1 MDSVMLGVEE
11 KQSCRSLVRAC
22 GALPNPLEIPQSPV
36 SPSEPVGPRSMSPV
50 TPHSPR
56 CPSYEPCHPSQPR
69 AVPVVNPVT
78 PHSPAL
84 SPLPR
89 CPRSP
94 AAPDRAQLAPPARRS
109 HADGTLR
116 PPPALRRCHW
126 LRYPR
131 PRLSPPAVGRAAA
144 AARGGRQ
151 RGGARRRGAVIVPR
165 CRRLARLP
173 RPPSPS
179 PCRPRECLL
188 TTFIIRA
195 SKFVLINKAEKPDRP
210 ESCDNVKVVVRCRPL
225 NDREKAT
232 GYKMAVNV
240 DEMRGTIT
248 VHKTDSSN
256 EPPKTFTFD
265 TVFGPDSK
273 QLDVY
278 NLTARPI
285 IDSVLEGYNG
295 TIFAYGQTGTGKTF
309 TMEGVRA
316 VPELRGIIPNSFAHI
331 FGHIAKAEGDTRF
344 LVRVSYLEIYNE
356 EVRDLLGKD
365 QTQRLEVK
373 ERPDVG
379 VYIKDLSA
387 YVVNNADDM
396 DRIMTLGHKNRSVG
410 ATNMNEHSSRSHAI
424 FTITIECSEKGV
436 DGNMHVRM
444 GKLHLVDL
452 AGSERQTKTGATGQ
466 RLKEATKI
474 NLSLSTLGNVISAL
488 VDGKSTH
495 VPYRNSKLTRLLQDS
510 LGGNSKTMMC
520 ANIGPADYNYD
531 ETISTLRYANR
542 AKNIKNKARIN
553 EDPKDAMLRQ
563 FQKEIEELK
572 KKLEEGEEISGSETS
587 DSEEEDDD
595 GEIGEEKRKKRRGK
609 KKVSPDKMV
618 EMQAKIEEERKALET
633 KLDMEEEERNKARA
647 ELEKREKDLLKAQQ
661 EHQSLLEKLSALE
674 KKVIVGGVDLLA
686 KAEEQEKLL
695 EESNM
700 ELEERRKRAEQ
711 LRKELEEK
719 EQERL
724 DIEEKYTNLQ
734 EEAQGKTKKLKKV
747 WTMLMAAKSEMA
759 DLQQEHQ
766 REIEGLLENIRQL
779 SRELRLQ
786 ILIIDNFIP
795 QDYQEMIENYVHWN
809 EDIGEW
815 QLKCVAY
822 TGNNMRKQTPV
833 LDKKEKDPFEVDL
846 SHVYLA
852 YTEESLRQSLMKLER
867 PRTSKGRSRPKTGR
881 RKRSAKPGAVI
892 DSLLQ

>member
-1 MDSVMLGVEE
+1 M
-11 KQSCRSLVRAC
+11 
-22 GALPNPLEIPQSPV
+22 P
-36 SPSEPVGPRSMSPV
+36 
-50 TPHSPR
+50 
-56 CPSYEPCHPSQPR
+56 
-69 AVPVVNPVT
+69 
-78 PHSPAL
+78 
-84 SPLPR
+84 
-89 CPRSP
+89 
-94 AAPDRAQLAPPARRS
+94 
-109 HADGTLR
+109 
-116 PPPALRRCHW
+116 
-126 LRYPR
+126 
-131 PRLSPPAVGRAAA
+131 
-144 AARGGRQ
+144 
-151 RGGARRRGAVIVPR
+151 
-165 CRRLARLP
+165 
-173 RPPSPS
+173 
-179 PCRPRECLL
+179 
-188 TTFIIRA
+188 
-195 SKFVLINKAEKPDRP
+195 INKSEKPDKA
-210 ESCDNVKVVVRCRPL
+210 ENSDNVKVVVRCRPF
-225 NDREKAT
+225 NEREKVMC
-232 GYKMAVNV
+232 YKMSVNV

-265 TVFGPDSK
+265 TVFGPESK

-436 DGNMHVRM
+436 DGNIHVRM

-452 AGSERQTKTGATGQ
+452 AGSERQAKTGATGQ

-553 EDPKDAMLRQ
+553 EDPKDALLRQ

-587 DSEEEDDD
+587 GSEDDDEDDD
-595 GEIGEEKRKKRRGK
+595 GEIGEDGEKRKKRRGK

-618 EMQAKIEEERKALET
+618 EMQAKIDEERKALET

-661 EHQSLLEKLSALE
+661 EHQSLLEKLLALE

-724 DIEEKYTNLQ
+724 DIEEKYTSLQ

-786 ILIIDNFIP
+786 MLIIDNFIP

-833 LDKKEKDPFEVDL
+833 PDKKEKDPFEVDL

-881 RKRSAKPGAVI
+881 RKRSAKSGAVI
-892 DSLLQ
+892 ESLLQ

>member
-1 MDSVMLGVEE
+1 MPIN
-11 KQSCRSLVRAC
+11 RA
-22 GALPNPLEIPQSPV
+22 
-36 SPSEPVGPRSMSPV
+36 
-50 TPHSPR
+50 
-56 CPSYEPCHPSQPR
+56 
-69 AVPVVNPVT
+69 
-78 PHSPAL
+78 
-84 SPLPR
+84 
-89 CPRSP
+89 
-94 AAPDRAQLAPPARRS
+94 D
-109 HADGTLR
+109 
-116 PPPALRRCHW
+116 
-126 LRYPR
+126 
-131 PRLSPPAVGRAAA
+131 
-144 AARGGRQ
+144 
-151 RGGARRRGAVIVPR
+151 
-165 CRRLARLP
+165 
-173 RPPSPS
+173 
-179 PCRPRECLL
+179 
-188 TTFIIRA
+188 
-195 SKFVLINKAEKPDRP
+195 KP

-225 NDREKAT
+225 NERERAMNS
-232 GYKMAVNV
+232 KMAVGV

-248 VHKTDSSN
+248 VHKVDSMN

-265 TVFGPDSK
+265 TVFGPDSN

-316 VPELRGIIPNSFAHI
+316 VPELRGIIPNSFAHV

-365 QTQRLEVK
+365 QSQRLEVK

-379 VYIKDLSA
+379 VYIKDLSG

-424 FTITIECSEKGV
+424 FTITIECSEKGA
-436 DGNMHVRM
+436 DGNIHVRM

-452 AGSERQTKTGATGQ
+452 AGSERQAKTGATGQ

-553 EDPKDAMLRQ
+553 EDPKDALLRQ
-563 FQKEIEELK
+563 FQKEIEDLK
-572 KKLEEGEEISGSETS
+572 KKLEEGEDVSGSD
-587 DSEEEDDD
+587 DSGTEDDDDED
-595 GEIGEEKRKKRRGK
+595 GEIGEDGEKKKKRREPAGK
-609 KKVSPDKMV
+609 KKGSPDKMA
-618 EMQAKIEEERKALET
+618 EMQARIDEERKALEA

-647 ELEKREKDLLKAQQ
+647 ELERREKDLFKAQQ
-661 EHQSLLEKLSALE
+661 EHHSLLEKLSALE

-686 KAEEQEKLL
+686 KAEEQERLL
-695 EESNM
+695 EESNF
-700 ELEERRKRAEQ
+700 ELEERRKRAEK
-711 LRKELEEK
+711 LRRELEEK

-724 DIEEKYTNLQ
+724 DIEEKYTSLQ

-786 ILIIDNFIP
+786 MNIIDSFIP
-795 QDYQEMIENYVHWN
+795 QEYQEMIENYVHWN

-833 LDKKEKDPFEVDL
+833 PDKKEKDPFEVDL

-867 PRTSKGRSRPKTGR
+867 PRTSKGKTRPKTGR
-881 RKRSAKPGAVI
+881 RKRSAKPEAVI
-892 DSLLQ
+892 NSLLQ

>member
-1 MDSVMLGVEE
+1 TLGSN
-11 KQSCRSLVRAC
+11 K
-22 GALPNPLEIPQSPV
+22 
-36 SPSEPVGPRSMSPV
+36 
-50 TPHSPR
+50 
-56 CPSYEPCHPSQPR
+56 
-69 AVPVVNPVT
+69 
-78 PHSPAL
+78 L
-84 SPLPR
+84 S
-89 CPRSP
+89 
-94 AAPDRAQLAPPARRS
+94 APFS
-109 HADGTLR
+109 
-116 PPPALRRCHW
+116 
-126 LRYPR
+126 
-131 PRLSPPAVGRAAA
+131 
-144 AARGGRQ
+144 
-151 RGGARRRGAVIVPR
+151 
-165 CRRLARLP
+165 
-173 RPPSPS
+173 
-179 PCRPRECLL
+179 
-188 TTFIIRA
+188 
-195 SKFVLINKAEKPDRP
+195 
-210 ESCDNVKVVVRCRPL
+210 
-225 NDREKAT
+225 
-232 GYKMAVNV
+232 
-240 DEMRGTIT
+240 
-248 VHKTDSSN
+248 
-256 EPPKTFTFD
+256 
-265 TVFGPDSK
+265 
-273 QLDVY
+273 
-278 NLTARPI
+278 
-285 IDSVLEGYNG
+285 G

-316 VPELRGIIPNSFAHI
+316 VPGLRGVIPNSFAHI
-331 FGHIAKAEGDTRF
+331 FGHIAKAEGDTRSLPVFSYPKPVCLLF
-344 LVRVSYLEIYNE
+344 L
-356 EVRDLLGKD
+356 
-365 QTQRLEVK
+365 QVK

-396 DRIMTLGHKNRSVG
+396 DRIMTLGHKNRFFVYSFFFPHYF
-410 ATNMNEHSSRSHAI
+410 E
-424 FTITIECSEKGV
+424 
-436 DGNMHVRM
+436 
-444 GKLHLVDL
+444 
-452 AGSERQTKTGATGQ
+452 GSERQAKTGATGQ

-553 EDPKDAMLRQ
+553 EDPKDALLRQ

-572 KKLEEGEEISGSETS
+572 KKLEEGEEVSGSDISGSE
-587 DSEEEDDD
+587 EDDNEEGELGED
-595 GEIGEEKRKKRRGK
+595 GEKRKKRRGSSSSSSSDSTCSVIEKPLDEFLPRK

-618 EMQAKIEEERKALET
+618 EMQAKIDEERKALET

-647 ELEKREKDLLKAQQ
+647 ELERREKDLLKAQQ

-724 DIEEKYTNLQ
+724 DIEEKYTSLQ

-786 ILIIDNFIP
+786 MLIIDNFIP

-833 LDKKEKDPFEVDL
+833 PDKKERDPFEVDL

-867 PRTSKGRSRPKTGR
+867 PRTSKGKARPKTGR
-881 RKRSAKPGAVI
+881 RKRSAKPETVI

>member
-1 MDSVMLGVEE
+1 M
-11 KQSCRSLVRAC
+11 
-22 GALPNPLEIPQSPV
+22 
-36 SPSEPVGPRSMSPV
+36 
-50 TPHSPR
+50 
-56 CPSYEPCHPSQPR
+56 
-69 AVPVVNPVT
+69 
-78 PHSPAL
+78 
-84 SPLPR
+84 
-89 CPRSP
+89 
-94 AAPDRAQLAPPARRS
+94 
-109 HADGTLR
+109 
-116 PPPALRRCHW
+116 
-126 LRYPR
+126 
-131 PRLSPPAVGRAAA
+131 
-144 AARGGRQ
+144 
-151 RGGARRRGAVIVPR
+151 
-165 CRRLARLP
+165 
-173 RPPSPS
+173 
-179 PCRPRECLL
+179 
-188 TTFIIRA
+188 
-195 SKFVLINKAEKPDRP
+195 
-210 ESCDNVKVVVRCRPL
+210 
-225 NDREKAT
+225 
-232 GYKMAVNV
+232 GYKQAVTV
-240 DEMRGTIT
+240 DEIRGTIT
-248 VHKTDSSN
+248 VNKVDLIS

-316 VPELRGIIPNSFAHI
+316 VPELRGIIPNSFAHV
-331 FGHIAKAEGDTRF
+331 FGHIAKAGDDTRF

-365 QTQRLEVK
+365 QMQRLEVK

-379 VYIKDLSA
+379 VYIKDLSG

-436 DGNMHVRM
+436 DGNQHVRM

-452 AGSERQTKTGATGQ
+452 AGSERQGKTGATGQ

-553 EDPKDAMLRQ
+553 EDPKDALLRQ

-572 KKLEEGEEISGSETS
+572 KKLEEGEEISGSDASGS
-587 DSEEEDDD
+587 DYMDD
-595 GEIGEEKRKKRRGK
+595 GEEESGDGGERRRKRRGR

-618 EMQAKIEEERKALET
+618 EMQAKIEEERKALEA

-661 EHQSLLEKLSALE
+661 EHHLLLEKLSALE
-674 KKVIVGGVDLLA
+674 KRVIVGGVDLLA

-695 EESNM
+695 EESNN

-711 LRKELEEK
+711 LRRELEEK
-719 EQERL
+719 EAMMKE
-724 DIEEKYTNLQ
+724 
-734 EEAQGKTKKLKKV
+734 LKEIFAIC
-747 WTMLMAAKSEMA
+747 TQSGGEQYAAFQMA
-759 DLQQEHQ
+759 DLQQEHH

-786 ILIIDNFIP
+786 MLIIDNFIP
-795 QDYQEMIENYVHWN
+795 QEYQEMIENYVHWN

-833 LDKKEKDPFEVDL
+833 SDKKEKDPFEVDL

-852 YTEESLRQSLMKLER
+852 YTEESMRQSLMKLER
-867 PRTSKGRSRPKTGR
+867 PRTSKSGKSRPKTGR
-881 RKRSAKPGAVI
+881 RKRSSKPEAVI
-892 DSLLQ
+892 ESLLQ

>member
-1 MDSVMLGVEE
+1 M
-11 KQSCRSLVRAC
+11 
-22 GALPNPLEIPQSPV
+22 P
-36 SPSEPVGPRSMSPV
+36 
-50 TPHSPR
+50 
-56 CPSYEPCHPSQPR
+56 
-69 AVPVVNPVT
+69 
-78 PHSPAL
+78 
-84 SPLPR
+84 
-89 CPRSP
+89 
-94 AAPDRAQLAPPARRS
+94 
-109 HADGTLR
+109 
-116 PPPALRRCHW
+116 
-126 LRYPR
+126 
-131 PRLSPPAVGRAAA
+131 
-144 AARGGRQ
+144 
-151 RGGARRRGAVIVPR
+151 
-165 CRRLARLP
+165 
-173 RPPSPS
+173 
-179 PCRPRECLL
+179 
-188 TTFIIRA
+188 
-195 SKFVLINKAEKPDRP
+195 INKPEKLDKP

-225 NDREKAT
+225 NEREKAT

-265 TVFGPDSK
+265 TVFGPESK

-452 AGSERQTKTGATGQ
+452 AGSERQAKTGATGQ

-553 EDPKDAMLRQ
+553 EDPKDALLRQ

-587 DSEEEDDD
+587 DSEEEDEDD
-595 GEIGEEKRKKRRGK
+595 NGEIGEDGEKRKKRRGK

-661 EHQSLLEKLSALE
+661 EHQTLLEKLSALE

-724 DIEEKYTNLQ
+724 DIEEKYTSLQ

-747 WTMLMAAKSEMA
+747 WTMLMAAKSE
-759 DLQQEHQ
+759 
-766 REIEGLLENIRQL
+766 
-779 SRELRLQ
+779 
-786 ILIIDNFIP
+786 
-795 QDYQEMIENYVHWN
+795 EMIENYVHWN

>member
-1 MDSVMLGVEE
+1 MPSNKMDKSDKPEVM
-11 KQSCRSLVRAC
+11 
-22 GALPNPLEIPQSPV
+22 
-36 SPSEPVGPRSMSPV
+36 
-50 TPHSPR
+50 
-56 CPSYEPCHPSQPR
+56 
-69 AVPVVNPVT
+69 
-78 PHSPAL
+78 
-84 SPLPR
+84 
-89 CPRSP
+89 
-94 AAPDRAQLAPPARRS
+94 
-109 HADGTLR
+109 
-116 PPPALRRCHW
+116 
-126 LRYPR
+126 
-131 PRLSPPAVGRAAA
+131 
-144 AARGGRQ
+144 
-151 RGGARRRGAVIVPR
+151 
-165 CRRLARLP
+165 
-173 RPPSPS
+173 
-179 PCRPRECLL
+179 
-188 TTFIIRA
+188 
-195 SKFVLINKAEKPDRP
+195 
-210 ESCDNVKVVVRCRPL
+210 DNVKVVVRCRPL
-225 NDREKAT
+225 NQKERSMGHKQ
-232 GYKMAVNV
+232 AVSV
-240 DEMRGTIT
+240 DENRGTIT
-248 VHKTDSSN
+248 VNKLETTH

-316 VPELRGIIPNSFAHI
+316 VPELRGIIPNSFAHV

-365 QTQRLEVK
+365 QMQRLEVK

-379 VYIKDLSA
+379 VYIKDLSG

-396 DRIMTLGHKNRSVG
+396 DRIMTMGHKNRSVG
-410 ATNMNEHSSRSHAI
+410 STNMNEHSSRSHAI

-436 DGNMHVRM
+436 DGDQHVRM

-452 AGSERQTKTGATGQ
+452 AGSERQGKTGATGQ

-553 EDPKDAMLRQ
+553 EDPKDALLRQ
-563 FQKEIEELK
+563 FQKEIEDLK
-572 KKLEEGEEISGSETS
+572 KKLQEGEEISGSEGS
-587 DSEEEDDD
+587 GSEEMDEGDDEGREG
-595 GEIGEEKRKKRRGK
+595 GEGRRKRRGSGSSISSSDSSIEAQTTEEKPKAQTRKK

-618 EMQAKIEEERKALET
+618 EMQAKIEEERKELEA

-661 EHQSLLEKLSALE
+661 EHHLLLEKLSALE

-695 EESNM
+695 QESNN
-700 ELEERRKRAEQ
+700 ELEERRRRAEQ
-711 LRKELEEK
+711 LRRELEEK
-719 EQERL
+719 EAERL
-724 DIEEKYTNLQ
+724 DIEEKYTSLQ

-759 DLQQEHQ
+759 DLQQEHH
-766 REIEGLLENIRQL
+766 REIEGLLENIRHL

-786 ILIIDNFIP
+786 MLIIDNFIP
-795 QDYQEMIENYVHWN
+795 QEYQEMIENYVQWN

-815 QLKCVAY
+815 QL
-822 TGNNMRKQTPV
+822 
-833 LDKKEKDPFEVDL
+833 PFEVDL

-852 YTEESLRQSLMKLER
+852 YTEESMRQSLMKLER
-867 PRTSKGRSRPKTGR
+867 PRSSKSSRPKTGR
-881 RKRSAKPGAVI
+881 RKRSTKPEAVME
-892 DSLLQ
+892 SLLQ

>member
-1 MDSVMLGVEE
+1 MPSNKVDKSDKPEVM
-11 KQSCRSLVRAC
+11 
-22 GALPNPLEIPQSPV
+22 
-36 SPSEPVGPRSMSPV
+36 
-50 TPHSPR
+50 
-56 CPSYEPCHPSQPR
+56 
-69 AVPVVNPVT
+69 
-78 PHSPAL
+78 
-84 SPLPR
+84 
-89 CPRSP
+89 
-94 AAPDRAQLAPPARRS
+94 
-109 HADGTLR
+109 
-116 PPPALRRCHW
+116 
-126 LRYPR
+126 
-131 PRLSPPAVGRAAA
+131 
-144 AARGGRQ
+144 
-151 RGGARRRGAVIVPR
+151 
-165 CRRLARLP
+165 
-173 RPPSPS
+173 
-179 PCRPRECLL
+179 
-188 TTFIIRA
+188 
-195 SKFVLINKAEKPDRP
+195 
-210 ESCDNVKVVVRCRPL
+210 DNVKVVVRCRPL
-225 NDREKAT
+225 NQKERSMGHKQ
-232 GYKMAVNV
+232 AVSV
-240 DEMRGTIT
+240 DENRGTIT
-248 VHKTDSSN
+248 VNKLETTH

-316 VPELRGIIPNSFAHI
+316 VPELRGIIPNSFAHV

-365 QTQRLEVK
+365 QMQRLEVK

-379 VYIKDLSA
+379 VYIKDLSG

-396 DRIMTLGHKNRSVG
+396 DRIMTMGHKNRSVG
-410 ATNMNEHSSRSHAI
+410 STNMNEHSSRSHAI
-424 FTITIECSEKGV
+424 FSITIECSEKGV
-436 DGNMHVRM
+436 DGDQHVRM

-452 AGSERQTKTGATGQ
+452 AGSERQGKTGATGQ

-553 EDPKDAMLRQ
+553 EDPKDALLRQ

-572 KKLEEGEEISGSETS
+572 KKLQEGEEISGSEGS
-587 DSEEEDDD
+587 GSEEMDEGDDEGRGGRKRRGGSSSSSD
-595 GEIGEEKRKKRRGK
+595 CSVAAQTTEEKPKAQTKRGK

-618 EMQAKIEEERKALET
+618 EMQAKIEEERKELEA

-661 EHQSLLEKLSALE
+661 EHHLLLEKLSALE

-695 EESNM
+695 QESNN
-700 ELEERRKRAEQ
+700 ELEERRRRAEQ
-711 LRKELEEK
+711 LRRELEEK
-719 EQERL
+719 EAERL
-724 DIEEKYTNLQ
+724 DVEEKYTSLQ

-759 DLQQEHQ
+759 DLQQEHH
-766 REIEGLLENIRQL
+766 REIEGLLENIRHL

-786 ILIIDNFIP
+786 MLIIDNFIP
-795 QDYQEMIENYVHWN
+795 QEYQEMIENYVHWN

-833 LDKKEKDPFEVDL
+833 PDKKEKDPFEVDL

-852 YTEESLRQSLMKLER
+852 YTEESMRQSLMKLER
-867 PRTSKGRSRPKTGR
+867 PRTSKSGRPKTGR
-881 RKRSAKPGAVI
+881 RKRSSKPEAVME
-892 DSLLQ
+892 SLLQ

>member
-1 MDSVMLGVEE
+1 MPHLPKVE
-11 KQSCRSLVRAC
+11 
-22 GALPNPLEIPQSPV
+22 
-36 SPSEPVGPRSMSPV
+36 
-50 TPHSPR
+50 
-56 CPSYEPCHPSQPR
+56 
-69 AVPVVNPVT
+69 
-78 PHSPAL
+78 
-84 SPLPR
+84 
-89 CPRSP
+89 
-94 AAPDRAQLAPPARRS
+94 
-109 HADGTLR
+109 
-116 PPPALRRCHW
+116 
-126 LRYPR
+126 
-131 PRLSPPAVGRAAA
+131 
-144 AARGGRQ
+144 
-151 RGGARRRGAVIVPR
+151 
-165 CRRLARLP
+165 
-173 RPPSPS
+173 
-179 PCRPRECLL
+179 
-188 TTFIIRA
+188 A
-195 SKFVLINKAEKPDRP
+195 S
-210 ESCDNVKVVVRCRPL
+210 DNVKVVVRCRPL
-225 NDREKAT
+225 NEKE
-232 GYKMAVNV
+232 KMMGHKQSVAV
-240 DEMRGTIT
+240 DEIRGTIT
-248 VHKTDSSN
+248 VNKLDMTS

-265 TVFGPDSK
+265 TVFSPDSK

-316 VPELRGIIPNSFAHI
+316 VPELRGIIPNSFAHV

-365 QTQRLEVK
+365 QMQRLEVK

-379 VYIKDLSA
+379 VYIKDLSG

-436 DGNMHVRM
+436 DGDQHVRM

-452 AGSERQTKTGATGQ
+452 AGSERQGKTGATGQ

-553 EDPKDAMLRQ
+553 EDPKDALLRQ

-572 KKLEEGEEISGSETS
+572 KKLEEGEEISGSDGSGS
-587 DSEEEDDD
+587 DDMDEGED
-595 GEIGEEKRKKRRGK
+595 GGEKRRKRRDDADRGR

-618 EMQAKIEEERKALET
+618 EMQAKIEEERKALEA

-661 EHQSLLEKLSALE
+661 EHHLLLEKLSTLE
-674 KKVIVGGVDLLA
+674 KRVIVGGVDLLA

-695 EESNM
+695 EESNN

-711 LRKELEEK
+711 LRRELEEK

-724 DIEEKYTNLQ
+724 DIEEKYTSLQ

-747 WTMLMAAKSEMA
+747 WTMLMAAKSE
-759 DLQQEHQ
+759 
-766 REIEGLLENIRQL
+766 
-779 SRELRLQ
+779 
-786 ILIIDNFIP
+786 
-795 QDYQEMIENYVHWN
+795 VHVM
-809 EDIGEW
+809 
-815 QLKCVAY
+815 Q
-822 TGNNMRKQTPV
+822 
-833 LDKKEKDPFEVDL
+833 PFEVDL

-852 YTEESLRQSLMKLER
+852 YTEESMRQSLMKLER
-867 PRTSKGRSRPKTGR
+867 PRTSKSGKSRPKTGR
-881 RKRSAKPGAVI
+881 RKRSSKPEAAI
-892 DSLLQ
+892 ESLLQ

>member
-1 MDSVMLGVEE
+1 M
-11 KQSCRSLVRAC
+11 
-22 GALPNPLEIPQSPV
+22 
-36 SPSEPVGPRSMSPV
+36 
-50 TPHSPR
+50 
-56 CPSYEPCHPSQPR
+56 
-69 AVPVVNPVT
+69 
-78 PHSPAL
+78 
-84 SPLPR
+84 
-89 CPRSP
+89 
-94 AAPDRAQLAPPARRS
+94 
-109 HADGTLR
+109 
-116 PPPALRRCHW
+116 
-126 LRYPR
+126 
-131 PRLSPPAVGRAAA
+131 
-144 AARGGRQ
+144 
-151 RGGARRRGAVIVPR
+151 
-165 CRRLARLP
+165 
-173 RPPSPS
+173 
-179 PCRPRECLL
+179 
-188 TTFIIRA
+188 
-195 SKFVLINKAEKPDRP
+195 
-210 ESCDNVKVVVRCRPL
+210 
-225 NDREKAT
+225 
-232 GYKMAVNV
+232 

-265 TVFGPDSK
+265 TVFGPESK

-436 DGNMHVRM
+436 DGNIHVRM

-452 AGSERQTKTGATGQ
+452 AGSERQAKTGATGQ

-553 EDPKDAMLRQ
+553 EDPKDALLRQ

-572 KKLEEGEEISGSETS
+572 KKLEEGEEISGSDTS
-587 DSEEEDDD
+587 GSEEEDDEEGEVGED
-595 GEIGEEKRKKRRGK
+595 GEKRKKRRNQAGK

-618 EMQAKIEEERKALET
+618 EMQAKIDEERKALET

-700 ELEERRKRAEQ
+700 ELEERRRRAEQ
-711 LRKELEEK
+711 LRRELEEK

-724 DIEEKYTNLQ
+724 DIEEKYTSLQ

-786 ILIIDNFIP
+786 MLIIDNFIP

-833 LDKKEKDPFEVDL
+833 PDKKEKDPFEVDL

-867 PRTSKGRSRPKTGR
+867 PRTSKGKARPKTGR
-881 RKRSAKPGAVI
+881 RKRSAKPETVI

>member
-1 MDSVMLGVEE
+1 MPTNKPE
-11 KQSCRSLVRAC
+11 
-22 GALPNPLEIPQSPV
+22 V
-36 SPSEPVGPRSMSPV
+36 S
-50 TPHSPR
+50 
-56 CPSYEPCHPSQPR
+56 
-69 AVPVVNPVT
+69 
-78 PHSPAL
+78 
-84 SPLPR
+84 
-89 CPRSP
+89 
-94 AAPDRAQLAPPARRS
+94 
-109 HADGTLR
+109 
-116 PPPALRRCHW
+116 
-126 LRYPR
+126 
-131 PRLSPPAVGRAAA
+131 
-144 AARGGRQ
+144 
-151 RGGARRRGAVIVPR
+151 
-165 CRRLARLP
+165 
-173 RPPSPS
+173 
-179 PCRPRECLL
+179 
-188 TTFIIRA
+188 
-195 SKFVLINKAEKPDRP
+195 
-210 ESCDNVKVVVRCRPL
+210 DNVKVVVRCRPL
-225 NDREKAT
+225 NQKEKMM
-232 GYKMAVNV
+232 GHKHAVTV
-240 DEMRGTIT
+240 DEIRGTIT
-248 VHKTDSSN
+248 VNKLETPH

-265 TVFGPDSK
+265 TVFGPESK

-295 TIFAYGQTGTGKTF
+295 TIFAYGQTGTGKTY

-316 VPELRGIIPNSFAHI
+316 VPEQRGIIPNSFAHV

-365 QTQRLEVK
+365 QMQRLEVK

-379 VYIKDLSA
+379 VYIKDLSG

-424 FTITIECSEKGV
+424 FTITIECSEKGA
-436 DGNMHVRM
+436 DGNQHVRM

-452 AGSERQTKTGATGQ
+452 AGSERQGKTGATGQ

-553 EDPKDAMLRQ
+553 EDPKDALLRQ

-572 KKLEEGEEISGSETS
+572 KKLEEG
-587 DSEEEDDD
+587 
-595 GEIGEEKRKKRRGK
+595 KK

-618 EMQAKIEEERKALET
+618 QMQAKIEEERKALEA

-647 ELEKREKDLLKAQQ
+647 ELEKREKDLFQAQQ
-661 EHQSLLEKLSALE
+661 EHHHLLEKLSALE

-695 EESNM
+695 EESNN
-700 ELEERRKRAEQ
+700 ELEERRRRADQ

-719 EQERL
+719 ERL
-724 DIEEKYTNLQ
+724 DIEEQYTSLQ

-759 DLQQEHQ
+759 DLQQEHH

-786 ILIIDNFIP
+786 MLIIDNFIP
-795 QDYQEMIENYVHWN
+795 QEYQV
-809 EDIGEW
+809 G
-815 QLKCVAY
+815 
-822 TGNNMRKQTPV
+822 V
-833 LDKKEKDPFEVDL
+833 LWSFKECF
-846 SHVYLA
+846 
-852 YTEESLRQSLMKLER
+852 KL
-867 PRTSKGRSRPKTGR
+867 
-881 RKRSAKPGAVI
+881 
-892 DSLLQ
+892 

>member
-1 MDSVMLGVEE
+1 MCY
-11 KQSCRSLVRAC
+11 KQA
-22 GALPNPLEIPQSPV
+22 V
-36 SPSEPVGPRSMSPV
+36 S
-50 TPHSPR
+50 
-56 CPSYEPCHPSQPR
+56 
-69 AVPVVNPVT
+69 
-78 PHSPAL
+78 
-84 SPLPR
+84 
-89 CPRSP
+89 
-94 AAPDRAQLAPPARRS
+94 
-109 HADGTLR
+109 
-116 PPPALRRCHW
+116 
-126 LRYPR
+126 
-131 PRLSPPAVGRAAA
+131 
-144 AARGGRQ
+144 
-151 RGGARRRGAVIVPR
+151 
-165 CRRLARLP
+165 
-173 RPPSPS
+173 
-179 PCRPRECLL
+179 
-188 TTFIIRA
+188 
-195 SKFVLINKAEKPDRP
+195 
-210 ESCDNVKVVVRCRPL
+210 
-225 NDREKAT
+225 
-232 GYKMAVNV
+232 V

-265 TVFGPDSK
+265 TVFGPESK

-452 AGSERQTKTGATGQ
+452 AGSERQAKTGATGQ

-553 EDPKDAMLRQ
+553 EDPKDALLRQ

-572 KKLEEGEEISGSETS
+572 KKLEEGEEISGSDIS
-587 DSEEEDDD
+587 GSEEDDD
-595 GEIGEEKRKKRRGK
+595 EEGEVGEDGEKRKKRRAQIGK

-618 EMQAKIEEERKALET
+618 EMQAKIDEERKALET

-711 LRKELEEK
+711 LRRELEEK

-724 DIEEKYTNLQ
+724 DIEEKYTSLQ

-786 ILIIDNFIP
+786 MLIIDNFIP

-822 TGNNMRKQTPV
+822 TGNNMRKQTPIP
-833 LDKKEKDPFEVDL
+833 DKKEKDPFEVDL

-867 PRTSKGRSRPKTGR
+867 PRTSKGKARPKTGR
-881 RKRSAKPGAVI
+881 RKRSAKPETVI

>member
-1 MDSVMLGVEE
+1 MPSNKVDKSDKPEVM
-11 KQSCRSLVRAC
+11 
-22 GALPNPLEIPQSPV
+22 
-36 SPSEPVGPRSMSPV
+36 
-50 TPHSPR
+50 
-56 CPSYEPCHPSQPR
+56 
-69 AVPVVNPVT
+69 
-78 PHSPAL
+78 
-84 SPLPR
+84 
-89 CPRSP
+89 
-94 AAPDRAQLAPPARRS
+94 
-109 HADGTLR
+109 
-116 PPPALRRCHW
+116 
-126 LRYPR
+126 
-131 PRLSPPAVGRAAA
+131 
-144 AARGGRQ
+144 
-151 RGGARRRGAVIVPR
+151 
-165 CRRLARLP
+165 
-173 RPPSPS
+173 
-179 PCRPRECLL
+179 
-188 TTFIIRA
+188 
-195 SKFVLINKAEKPDRP
+195 
-210 ESCDNVKVVVRCRPL
+210 DNVKVVVRCRPL
-225 NDREKAT
+225 NQKERSMGHKQ
-232 GYKMAVNV
+232 AV
-240 DEMRGTIT
+240 M
-248 VHKTDSSN
+248 
-256 EPPKTFTFD
+256 
-265 TVFGPDSK
+265 FGPDSK

-316 VPELRGIIPNSFAHI
+316 VPELRGIIPNSFAHV

-365 QTQRLEVK
+365 QMQRLEVK

-379 VYIKDLSA
+379 VYIKDLSG

-396 DRIMTLGHKNRSVG
+396 DRIMTMGHKNRSVG
-410 ATNMNEHSSRSHAI
+410 STNMNEHSSRSHAI
-424 FTITIECSEKGV
+424 FSITIECSEKAV
-436 DGNMHVRM
+436 DGDQHVRM

-452 AGSERQTKTGATGQ
+452 AGSERQGKTGATGQ

-553 EDPKDAMLRQ
+553 EDPKDALLRQ

-572 KKLEEGEEISGSETS
+572 KKLQEGEEISGSEGS
-587 DSEEEDDD
+587 GSEEMDEGDDE
-595 GEIGEEKRKKRRGK
+595 GRGGRKRRGK

-618 EMQAKIEEERKALET
+618 EMQAKIEEERKELEA

-661 EHQSLLEKLSALE
+661 EHHLLLEKLSALE

-695 EESNM
+695 QESNN
-700 ELEERRKRAEQ
+700 ELEERRRRAEQ
-711 LRKELEEK
+711 LRRELEEK
-719 EQERL
+719 EAERL
-724 DIEEKYTNLQ
+724 DVEEKYTSLQ

-759 DLQQEHQ
+759 DLQQEHH
-766 REIEGLLENIRQL
+766 REIEGLLENIRHL

-786 ILIIDNFIP
+786 MLIIDNFIP
-795 QDYQEMIENYVHWN
+795 QEYQEMIENYVHWN

-833 LDKKEKDPFEVDL
+833 PDKKEKDPFEVDL

-852 YTEESLRQSLMKLER
+852 YTEESMRQSLMKLER
-867 PRTSKGRSRPKTGR
+867 PRTSKSGRPKTGR
-881 RKRSAKPGAVI
+881 RKRSLKPEAVME
-892 DSLLQ
+892 SLLQ

>member
-1 MDSVMLGVEE
+1 M
-11 KQSCRSLVRAC
+11 
-22 GALPNPLEIPQSPV
+22 P
-36 SPSEPVGPRSMSPV
+36 
-50 TPHSPR
+50 
-56 CPSYEPCHPSQPR
+56 
-69 AVPVVNPVT
+69 
-78 PHSPAL
+78 
-84 SPLPR
+84 
-89 CPRSP
+89 
-94 AAPDRAQLAPPARRS
+94 
-109 HADGTLR
+109 
-116 PPPALRRCHW
+116 
-126 LRYPR
+126 
-131 PRLSPPAVGRAAA
+131 
-144 AARGGRQ
+144 
-151 RGGARRRGAVIVPR
+151 
-165 CRRLARLP
+165 
-173 RPPSPS
+173 
-179 PCRPRECLL
+179 
-188 TTFIIRA
+188 
-195 SKFVLINKAEKPDRP
+195 INKSEKP

-225 NDREKAT
+225 NEREKSMC
-232 GYKMAVNV
+232 YRQAVSV
-240 DEMRGTIT
+240 DEMRGAIT

-265 TVFGPDSK
+265 TVFGPESK

-452 AGSERQTKTGATGQ
+452 AGSERQAKTGATGQ

-553 EDPKDAMLRQ
+553 EDPKDALLRQ

-572 KKLEEGEEISGSETS
+572 KKLEEGEEVSGSDISGSEE
-587 DSEEEDDD
+587 DNEEGELGED
-595 GEIGEEKRKKRRGK
+595 GEKRKKRRGK

-618 EMQAKIEEERKALET
+618 EMQAKIDEERKALET

-647 ELEKREKDLLKAQQ
+647 ELERREKDLLKAQQ

-724 DIEEKYTNLQ
+724 DIEEKYTSLQ

-786 ILIIDNFIP
+786 MLIIDNFIP

-833 LDKKEKDPFEVDL
+833 PDKKEKDPFEVDL

-867 PRTSKGRSRPKTGR
+867 PRTSKGKARPKTGR
-881 RKRSAKPGAVI
+881 RSLKKPAAHRLTSGSPRCPTGNGQAYSVTGA
-892 DSLLQ
+892 LQGLGLNKQRWT

>member
-1 MDSVMLGVEE
+1 M
-11 KQSCRSLVRAC
+11 
-22 GALPNPLEIPQSPV
+22 
-36 SPSEPVGPRSMSPV
+36 
-50 TPHSPR
+50 
-56 CPSYEPCHPSQPR
+56 
-69 AVPVVNPVT
+69 
-78 PHSPAL
+78 
-84 SPLPR
+84 
-89 CPRSP
+89 
-94 AAPDRAQLAPPARRS
+94 
-109 HADGTLR
+109 
-116 PPPALRRCHW
+116 
-126 LRYPR
+126 
-131 PRLSPPAVGRAAA
+131 
-144 AARGGRQ
+144 
-151 RGGARRRGAVIVPR
+151 
-165 CRRLARLP
+165 
-173 RPPSPS
+173 
-179 PCRPRECLL
+179 
-188 TTFIIRA
+188 
-195 SKFVLINKAEKPDRP
+195 
-210 ESCDNVKVVVRCRPL
+210 
-225 NDREKAT
+225 
-232 GYKMAVNV
+232 

-265 TVFGPDSK
+265 TVFGPESK

-452 AGSERQTKTGATGQ
+452 AGSERQAKTGATGQ

-553 EDPKDAMLRQ
+553 EDPKDALLRQ

-572 KKLEEGEEISGSETS
+572 KKLEEGEEISGSDIS
-587 DSEEEDDD
+587 GSEEEDDEECEVGED
-595 GEIGEEKRKKRRGK
+595 GEKRKKRRNQAGK

-618 EMQAKIEEERKALET
+618 EMQAKIDEERKALET

-711 LRKELEEK
+711 LRRELEEK

-724 DIEEKYTNLQ
+724 DIEEKYTSLQ

-786 ILIIDNFIP
+786 MLIIDNFIP
-795 QDYQEMIENYVHWN
+795 PDYQEMIENYVHWN

-833 LDKKEKDPFEVDL
+833 PDKKEKDPFEVDL

-867 PRTSKGRSRPKTGR
+867 PRTSKGKARPKTGR
-881 RKRSAKPGAVI
+881 RKRSAKPETVI

>member
-1 MDSVMLGVEE
+1 MAG
-11 KQSCRSLVRAC
+11 
-22 GALPNPLEIPQSPV
+22 
-36 SPSEPVGPRSMSPV
+36 
-50 TPHSPR
+50 
-56 CPSYEPCHPSQPR
+56 Y
-69 AVPVVNPVT
+69 
-78 PHSPAL
+78 
-84 SPLPR
+84 
-89 CPRSP
+89 
-94 AAPDRAQLAPPARRS
+94 
-109 HADGTLR
+109 
-116 PPPALRRCHW
+116 
-126 LRYPR
+126 
-131 PRLSPPAVGRAAA
+131 
-144 AARGGRQ
+144 
-151 RGGARRRGAVIVPR
+151 
-165 CRRLARLP
+165 
-173 RPPSPS
+173 
-179 PCRPRECLL
+179 LL
-188 TTFIIRA
+188 
-195 SKFVLINKAEKPDRP
+195 LINKSEKP

-225 NDREKAT
+225 NEREKSMC
-232 GYKMAVNV
+232 YKQAVSV

-265 TVFGPDSK
+265 TVFGPESK

-452 AGSERQTKTGATGQ
+452 AGSERQAKTGATGQ

-553 EDPKDAMLRQ
+553 EDPKDALLRQ

-572 KKLEEGEEISGSETS
+572 KKLEEGEEISGSDIS
-587 DSEEEDDD
+587 GSEEDDD
-595 GEIGEEKRKKRRGK
+595 EEGEIGEDGEKRKKRRGSSSSSSSDSTCSVIEKPLDKFLPSK

-618 EMQAKIEEERKALET
+618 EMQAKIDEERKALET

-724 DIEEKYTNLQ
+724 DIEEKYTSLQ

-786 ILIIDNFIP
+786 MLIIDNFIP
-795 QDYQEMIENYVHWN
+795 KDYQEMIENYVHWN

-833 LDKKEKDPFEVDL
+833 PDKKEKDPFEVDL

-867 PRTSKGRSRPKTGR
+867 PRTSKGKARPKTGR
-881 RKRSAKPGAVI
+881 RFT
-892 DSLLQ
+892 

>member
-1 MDSVMLGVEE
+1 MPSNKMDKSDKPEVM
-11 KQSCRSLVRAC
+11 
-22 GALPNPLEIPQSPV
+22 
-36 SPSEPVGPRSMSPV
+36 
-50 TPHSPR
+50 
-56 CPSYEPCHPSQPR
+56 
-69 AVPVVNPVT
+69 
-78 PHSPAL
+78 
-84 SPLPR
+84 
-89 CPRSP
+89 
-94 AAPDRAQLAPPARRS
+94 
-109 HADGTLR
+109 
-116 PPPALRRCHW
+116 
-126 LRYPR
+126 
-131 PRLSPPAVGRAAA
+131 
-144 AARGGRQ
+144 
-151 RGGARRRGAVIVPR
+151 
-165 CRRLARLP
+165 
-173 RPPSPS
+173 
-179 PCRPRECLL
+179 
-188 TTFIIRA
+188 
-195 SKFVLINKAEKPDRP
+195 
-210 ESCDNVKVVVRCRPL
+210 DNVKVVVRCRPL
-225 NDREKAT
+225 NQKERSMGHKQ
-232 GYKMAVNV
+232 AVSV
-240 DEMRGTIT
+240 DENRGTIT
-248 VHKTDSSN
+248 VNKLETTH

-316 VPELRGIIPNSFAHI
+316 VPELRGIIPNSFAHV

-365 QTQRLEVK
+365 QMQRLEVK

-379 VYIKDLSA
+379 VYIKDLSG

-396 DRIMTLGHKNRSVG
+396 DRIMTMGHKNRSVG
-410 ATNMNEHSSRSHAI
+410 STNMNEHSSRSHAI

-436 DGNMHVRM
+436 DGDQHVRM

-452 AGSERQTKTGATGQ
+452 AGSERQGKTGATGQ

-553 EDPKDAMLRQ
+553 EDPKDALLRQ
-563 FQKEIEELK
+563 FQKEIEELR
-572 KKLEEGEEISGSETS
+572 KKLQEGEEISGSEGS
-587 DSEEEDDD
+587 GSEEMDEGDDEGRGG
-595 GEIGEEKRKKRRGK
+595 GEGRRKRRGSGSSISSSDSSIEAQTTEEKPKAQTRK

-618 EMQAKIEEERKALET
+618 EMQAKIEEERKELEA

-647 ELEKREKDLLKAQQ
+647 ELEKRENDLLKAQQ
-661 EHQSLLEKLSALE
+661 EHHLLLEKLSALE

-695 EESNM
+695 QESNN
-700 ELEERRKRAEQ
+700 ELEERRRRAEQ
-711 LRKELEEK
+711 LRRELEEK
-719 EQERL
+719 EAERL
-724 DIEEKYTNLQ
+724 DMEEKYSSLQ

-759 DLQQEHQ
+759 DLQQEHH
-766 REIEGLLENIRQL
+766 REIEGLLENIRHL

-786 ILIIDNFIP
+786 MLIIDSFIP
-795 QDYQEMIENYVHWN
+795 QEYQEMIENYVQWN

-833 LDKKEKDPFEVDL
+833 PDKKEKDPFELDL

-852 YTEESLRQSLMKLER
+852 YTEESMRQSLMKLER
-867 PRTSKGRSRPKTGR
+867 PRSSKSSRPKTGR
-881 RKRSAKPGAVI
+881 RKRSAKPEAVME
-892 DSLLQ
+892 SLLQ

>member
-1 MDSVMLGVEE
+1 M
-11 KQSCRSLVRAC
+11 
-22 GALPNPLEIPQSPV
+22 P
-36 SPSEPVGPRSMSPV
+36 
-50 TPHSPR
+50 
-56 CPSYEPCHPSQPR
+56 
-69 AVPVVNPVT
+69 
-78 PHSPAL
+78 
-84 SPLPR
+84 
-89 CPRSP
+89 
-94 AAPDRAQLAPPARRS
+94 
-109 HADGTLR
+109 
-116 PPPALRRCHW
+116 
-126 LRYPR
+126 
-131 PRLSPPAVGRAAA
+131 
-144 AARGGRQ
+144 
-151 RGGARRRGAVIVPR
+151 
-165 CRRLARLP
+165 
-173 RPPSPS
+173 
-179 PCRPRECLL
+179 
-188 TTFIIRA
+188 
-195 SKFVLINKAEKPDRP
+195 INKSEKP

-225 NDREKAT
+225 NEREKSMC
-232 GYKMAVNV
+232 YKQAVSV

-265 TVFGPDSK
+265 TVFGPESK

-316 VPELRGIIPNSFAHI
+316 IPELRGIIPNSFAHI

-424 FTITIECSEKGV
+424 FTITIECSEKGI

-452 AGSERQTKTGATGQ
+452 AGSERQAKTGATGQ

-553 EDPKDAMLRQ
+553 EDPKDALLRQ

-572 KKLEEGEEISGSETS
+572 KKLEEGEEISGSDIS
-587 DSEEEDDD
+587 GSEEDDD
-595 GEIGEEKRKKRRGK
+595 EEGEVGEDGEKRKKRRDQAGK
-609 KKVSPDKMV
+609 KKVSPDKMI
-618 EMQAKIEEERKALET
+618 EMQAKIDEERKALET

-711 LRKELEEK
+711 LRRELEEK

-724 DIEEKYTNLQ
+724 DIEEKYTSLQ

-786 ILIIDNFIP
+786 MLIIDNFIP
-795 QDYQEMIENYVHWN
+795 RDYQEMIENYVHWN

-833 LDKKEKDPFEVDL
+833 PDKKEKDPFEVDL

-867 PRTSKGRSRPKTGR
+867 PRTSKGKARPKTGR
-881 RKRSAKPGAVI
+881 RKRSAKPETVI

>member
-1 MDSVMLGVEE
+1 M
-11 KQSCRSLVRAC
+11 
-22 GALPNPLEIPQSPV
+22 P
-36 SPSEPVGPRSMSPV
+36 
-50 TPHSPR
+50 
-56 CPSYEPCHPSQPR
+56 
-69 AVPVVNPVT
+69 
-78 PHSPAL
+78 
-84 SPLPR
+84 
-89 CPRSP
+89 
-94 AAPDRAQLAPPARRS
+94 
-109 HADGTLR
+109 
-116 PPPALRRCHW
+116 
-126 LRYPR
+126 
-131 PRLSPPAVGRAAA
+131 
-144 AARGGRQ
+144 
-151 RGGARRRGAVIVPR
+151 
-165 CRRLARLP
+165 
-173 RPPSPS
+173 
-179 PCRPRECLL
+179 
-188 TTFIIRA
+188 
-195 SKFVLINKAEKPDRP
+195 INKSEKP

-225 NDREKAT
+225 NEREKSMC
-232 GYKMAVNV
+232 YKQAVSV

-265 TVFGPDSK
+265 TVFGPESK

-365 QTQRLEVK
+365 QTQRLE
-373 ERPDVG
+373 
-379 VYIKDLSA
+379 
-387 YVVNNADDM
+387 
-396 DRIMTLGHKNRSVG
+396 SVG

-452 AGSERQTKTGATGQ
+452 AGSERQAKTGATGQ

-553 EDPKDAMLRQ
+553 EDPKDALLRQ

-572 KKLEEGEEISGSETS
+572 KKLEEGEEISGSDIS
-587 DSEEEDDD
+587 GSEEEEDEEGEVGED
-595 GEIGEEKRKKRRGK
+595 GEKRKKRRDQAGK

-618 EMQAKIEEERKALET
+618 EMQAKIDEERKALET

-711 LRKELEEK
+711 LRRELEEK

-724 DIEEKYTNLQ
+724 DIEEKYTSLQ

-786 ILIIDNFIP
+786 MLIIDNFIP

-822 TGNNMRKQTPV
+822 TGNNMRKQTPAP
-833 LDKKEKDPFEVDL
+833 DKKEKDPFEVDL

-867 PRTSKGRSRPKTGR
+867 PRTSKGKARPKTGR
-881 RKRSAKPGAVI
+881 RKRSAKPETVI

>member
-1 MDSVMLGVEE
+1 
-11 KQSCRSLVRAC
+11 
-22 GALPNPLEIPQSPV
+22 I
-36 SPSEPVGPRSMSPV
+36 
-50 TPHSPR
+50 
-56 CPSYEPCHPSQPR
+56 
-69 AVPVVNPVT
+69 
-78 PHSPAL
+78 
-84 SPLPR
+84 
-89 CPRSP
+89 
-94 AAPDRAQLAPPARRS
+94 
-109 HADGTLR
+109 
-116 PPPALRRCHW
+116 
-126 LRYPR
+126 
-131 PRLSPPAVGRAAA
+131 
-144 AARGGRQ
+144 
-151 RGGARRRGAVIVPR
+151 
-165 CRRLARLP
+165 
-173 RPPSPS
+173 
-179 PCRPRECLL
+179 
-188 TTFIIRA
+188 
-195 SKFVLINKAEKPDRP
+195 
-210 ESCDNVKVVVRCRPL
+210 CDNVKVVVRCRPF
-225 NDREKAT
+225 NDREKVMS
-232 GYKMAVNV
+232 YKMSVNV

-265 TVFGPDSK
+265 TVFGPESK

-285 IDSVLEGYNG
+285 IDSVLEGYNV

-379 VYIKDLSA
+379 
-387 YVVNNADDM
+387 
-396 DRIMTLGHKNRSVG
+396 
-410 ATNMNEHSSRSHAI
+410 
-424 FTITIECSEKGV
+424 CSEKGV

-452 AGSERQTKTGATGQ
+452 AGSERQAKTGATGQ

-553 EDPKDAMLRQ
+553 EDPKDALLRQ

-572 KKLEEGEEISGSETS
+572 KKLEEGEEISGSDFS
-587 DSEEEDDD
+587 GSEDEDDD
-595 GEIGEEKRKKRRGK
+595 DEGEVGEDGEKRKKRRGK
-609 KKVSPDKMV
+609 KKVSPDKMI
-618 EMQAKIEEERKALET
+618 EMQAKIDEERKALET

-661 EHQSLLEKLSALE
+661 EHQSLLEKLAALE

-700 ELEERRKRAEQ
+700 ELEERRRRAEQ

-724 DIEEKYTNLQ
+724 DIEEKYTSLH

-786 ILIIDNFIP
+786 MLIIDNFIP

-815 QLKCVAY
+815 QL
-822 TGNNMRKQTPV
+822 MQTA
-833 LDKKEKDPFEVDL
+833 LLPFEVDL

>member
-1 MDSVMLGVEE
+1 MPSNKMD
-11 KQSCRSLVRAC
+11 K
-22 GALPNPLEIPQSPV
+22 PEI
-36 SPSEPVGPRSMSPV
+36 M
-50 TPHSPR
+50 
-56 CPSYEPCHPSQPR
+56 
-69 AVPVVNPVT
+69 
-78 PHSPAL
+78 
-84 SPLPR
+84 
-89 CPRSP
+89 
-94 AAPDRAQLAPPARRS
+94 
-109 HADGTLR
+109 
-116 PPPALRRCHW
+116 
-126 LRYPR
+126 
-131 PRLSPPAVGRAAA
+131 
-144 AARGGRQ
+144 
-151 RGGARRRGAVIVPR
+151 
-165 CRRLARLP
+165 
-173 RPPSPS
+173 
-179 PCRPRECLL
+179 
-188 TTFIIRA
+188 
-195 SKFVLINKAEKPDRP
+195 
-210 ESCDNVKVVVRCRPL
+210 DNVKVVVRCRPL
-225 NDREKAT
+225 NQKEKSM
-232 GYKMAVNV
+232 GHKQAVSV
-240 DEMRGTIT
+240 DENRGTIT
-248 VHKTDSSN
+248 VNKLETTH

-316 VPELRGIIPNSFAHI
+316 VPELRGIIPNSFAHV

-365 QTQRLEVK
+365 QMQRLEVK

-379 VYIKDLSA
+379 VYIKDLSG

-396 DRIMTLGHKNRSVG
+396 DRIMTMGHKNRSVG

-436 DGNMHVRM
+436 DGNQHVRM

-452 AGSERQTKTGATGQ
+452 AGSERQGKTGATGQ

-553 EDPKDAMLRQ
+553 EDPKDALLRQ

-572 KKLEEGEEISGSETS
+572 KKLEEGEEISGSEGSGSEEMDEGDDEGREGHRRRRGSGSSISSS
-587 DSEEEDDD
+587 DSACSS
-595 GEIGEEKRKKRRGK
+595 IVPQAPEEKPKPQTKERGK

-618 EMQAKIEEERKALET
+618 EMQAKIEEERKELEA

-661 EHQSLLEKLSALE
+661 EHHLLLEKLSALE

-695 EESNM
+695 QESNN
-700 ELEERRKRAEQ
+700 ELEERRRRAEQ
-711 LRKELEEK
+711 LRRELEEK
-719 EQERL
+719 EAERL
-724 DIEEKYTNLQ
+724 DIEEKYTSLQ

-759 DLQQEHQ
+759 DLQQEHH

-786 ILIIDNFIP
+786 MLIIDNFIP
-795 QDYQEMIENYVHWN
+795 QEYQEMIENYVHWN

-833 LDKKEKDPFEVDL
+833 SDKKEKDPFEVDL

-852 YTEESLRQSLMKLER
+852 YTEESMRQSLMKLER
-867 PRTSKGRSRPKTGR
+867 PRTSKSGKSGRPKTGR
-881 RKRSAKPGAVI
+881 RKRSAKPEAVI
-892 DSLLQ
+892 ESLLQ

>member
-1 MDSVMLGVEE
+1 LPSSPE
-11 KQSCRSLVRAC
+11 KQ
-22 GALPNPLEIPQSPV
+22 E
-36 SPSEPVGPRSMSPV
+36 
-50 TPHSPR
+50 
-56 CPSYEPCHPSQPR
+56 
-69 AVPVVNPVT
+69 
-78 PHSPAL
+78 
-84 SPLPR
+84 
-89 CPRSP
+89 
-94 AAPDRAQLAPPARRS
+94 
-109 HADGTLR
+109 
-116 PPPALRRCHW
+116 
-126 LRYPR
+126 
-131 PRLSPPAVGRAAA
+131 
-144 AARGGRQ
+144 
-151 RGGARRRGAVIVPR
+151 
-165 CRRLARLP
+165 
-173 RPPSPS
+173 
-179 PCRPRECLL
+179 
-188 TTFIIRA
+188 A
-195 SKFVLINKAEKPDRP
+195 S
-210 ESCDNVKVVVRCRPL
+210 DNVKVVVRCRPL
-225 NDREKAT
+225 NQKEKVM
-232 GYKMAVNV
+232 GSKQAVVV
-240 DEMRGTIT
+240 DEIRGTIT
-248 VHKTDSSN
+248 VNKLETPH
-256 EPPKTFTFD
+256 ELPKTFTFD

-365 QTQRLEVK
+365 QMQRLEVK

-379 VYIKDLSA
+379 VYIKDLSG

-436 DGNMHVRM
+436 DGNQHVRM

-452 AGSERQTKTGATGQ
+452 AGSERQGKTGATGQ

-553 EDPKDAMLRQ
+553 EDPKDALLRC
-563 FQKEIEELK
+563 FKAH
-572 KKLEEGEEISGSETS
+572 ISGSDGS
-587 DSEEEDDD
+587 GSEEIDEGD
-595 GEIGEEKRKKRRGK
+595 EEVSDVGGRRRRRGK
-609 KKVSPDKMV
+609 KKVSPGKMV
-618 EMQAKIEEERKALET
+618 EMQAKIEEERKALEA

-647 ELEKREKDLLKAQQ
+647 ELEKREKDLFKAQQ
-661 EHQSLLEKLSALE
+661 EHQLLLEKLSALE

-686 KAEEQEKLL
+686 KAEEQERLL
-695 EESNM
+695 DESNN

-724 DIEEKYTNLQ
+724 DIEEKYTSLQ

-759 DLQQEHQ
+759 DLRQENS

-786 ILIIDNFIP
+786 MLVIDNFTP
-795 QDYQEMIENYVHWN
+795 QEYQEMIENYVHWN

-822 TGNNMRKQTPV
+822 TGNNMRKQTPAP
-833 LDKKEKDPFEVDL
+833 DKKEKDPFEVDL
-846 SHVYLA
+846 SYVYLA
-852 YTEESLRQSLMKLER
+852 YTEESMRQSLMKLER
-867 PRTSKGRSRPKTGR
+867 PRTSKSSKSGRPKTGR
-881 RKRSAKPGAVI
+881 SSSKSEYMVESRKRVECLLRVRDEVLHQVEEFKYLWVLFTGEGEGA
-892 DSLLQ
+892 

>member
-1 MDSVMLGVEE
+1 M
-11 KQSCRSLVRAC
+11 
-22 GALPNPLEIPQSPV
+22 P
-36 SPSEPVGPRSMSPV
+36 
-50 TPHSPR
+50 
-56 CPSYEPCHPSQPR
+56 
-69 AVPVVNPVT
+69 
-78 PHSPAL
+78 
-84 SPLPR
+84 
-89 CPRSP
+89 
-94 AAPDRAQLAPPARRS
+94 
-109 HADGTLR
+109 
-116 PPPALRRCHW
+116 
-126 LRYPR
+126 
-131 PRLSPPAVGRAAA
+131 
-144 AARGGRQ
+144 
-151 RGGARRRGAVIVPR
+151 
-165 CRRLARLP
+165 
-173 RPPSPS
+173 
-179 PCRPRECLL
+179 
-188 TTFIIRA
+188 
-195 SKFVLINKAEKPDRP
+195 INKSEKP

-225 NDREKAT
+225 NDREKSMC
-232 GYKMAVNV
+232 YKQAVSV

-265 TVFGPDSK
+265 TVFGPESK

-452 AGSERQTKTGATGQ
+452 AGSERQAKTGATGQ

-553 EDPKDAMLRQ
+553 EDPKDALLRQ

-572 KKLEEGEEISGSETS
+572 KKLEEGEEISGSDIS
-587 DSEEEDDD
+587 GSEEDDD
-595 GEIGEEKRKKRRGK
+595 EEGEVGEDGEKRKKRRDQAGK

-618 EMQAKIEEERKALET
+618 EMQAKIDEERKALET

-711 LRKELEEK
+711 LRRELEEK

-724 DIEEKYTNLQ
+724 DIEEKYTSLQ

-786 ILIIDNFIP
+786 MLIIDNFIP

-833 LDKKEKDPFEVDL
+833 PDKKEKDPFEVDL

-867 PRTSKGRSRPKTGR
+867 PRTSKGKARPKTGR
-881 RKRSAKPGAVI
+881 RKRSTKPETVI